1 MQYRH
6 SILTLALLGMA
17 LCVGAVQAQDRQTI
31 SGTVTS
37 ADDAA
42 PLPGANVSVPG
53 TTAGTATNAQGQYSL
68 QVPTDA
74 DSLRFSFVGFRAQT
88 VPIAGRTTIDV
99 ALAPAAQQIDE
110 LVVIGYGEQQE
121 RDVTGTVTKVNEA
134 ELNRSESVSPDRLIS
149 GKVAGVQISSSDGAP
164 GSQSFI
170 RIRGATSVNADNQP
184 LFVIDGVPVSNE
196 TNQAGRNPLNFLNPN
211 DIANVTVLKDAS
223 AAAIYGARG
232 ANGVILIETKSGG
245 GEDGRVSYNGSLSAG
260 TVADRTDIL
269 GAQQFRQVVR
279 QEAPTQMGLLGS
291 AQTDWQDQAFRT
303 AVGQEHNISFGRS
316 YDDSNLRLSLGYLD
330 QEGAIET
337 SSTRRINGSVKYNQQ
352 FFDDQLSVTANLKGT
367 QTRNSFEPGVVGNAI
382 SFAPTQPVRDVRSP
396 YGGFFEWSSTIAEK
410 NPVGQ
415 YILSENN
422 GEEFRSLGNVET
434 EYQVPY
440 VDGLSARLNLGYD
453 VTTGERELFQP
464 TNLKQQADADDPG
477 LVQRYTF
484 SRVTSLVDAY
494 LSYDRRFEEISSQIE
509 FTGGYSYQETNEEYP
524 EFDITGLTTNIFEQN
539 NAAAG
544 TTQTANITEIPSRL
558 ISGFGRLNYTFMD
571 RYLLTLT
578 VRRDGSSKFG
588 PANRWGTFPSAA
600 LAWRVHQESFMEE
613 VPYLSSLKLRG
624 SWGVTGNQE
633 IGDFLYEPI
642 YVQGAGIL
650 RAQFGNEFVS
660 TVRPGAADRTVKWE
674 ETTQYNVGLDYGLLD
689 DRITGA
695 IEYYRKDTDDLLFS
709 VPAPGGGNLSNEV
722 LTNIGSMRNQGFEF
736 SVDAQVVNT
745 TDFTYS
751 AQLNASTN
759 SNELLQLNR
768 GGAETS
774 ILTGDISGGGSGL
787 SPQIQVLEE
796 GEPVN
801 SFYTYVHKRDSNG
814 DPIWRDVD
822 GNGTIEATDVYVDQ
836 DGDGSINEDDRVITG
851 NPQPDW
857 ILGHTSR
864 FTYSGF
870 DLSFTVRAHLGQQV
884 YNNVASANGH
894 FQNVTGG
901 VPSNMHESVLDT
913 GFDSAQIFSDYFVE
927 DGDFVRLDNVSL
939 GYTINE
945 IPGVNQLRVYGRVS
959 NALILT
965 GYSGSDP
972 EVGGP
977 GSTNPG
983 IDNNIYPRTRTFTA
997 GVNVQL

>member
-1 MQYRH
+1 
-6 SILTLALLGMA
+6 
-17 LCVGAVQAQDRQTI
+17 
-31 SGTVTS
+31 
-37 ADDAA
+37 
-42 PLPGANVSVPG
+42 
-53 TTAGTATNAQGQYSL
+53 
-68 QVPTDA
+68 
-74 DSLRFSFVGFRAQT
+74 
-88 VPIAGRTTIDV
+88 
-99 ALAPAAQQIDE
+99 
-110 LVVIGYGEQQE
+110 
-121 RDVTGTVTKVNEA
+121 
-134 ELNRSESVSPDRLIS
+134 
-149 GKVAGVQISSSDGAP
+149 
-164 GSQSFI
+164 
-170 RIRGATSVNADNQP
+170 
-184 LFVIDGVPVSNE
+184 
-196 TNQAGRNPLNFLNPN
+196 
-211 DIANVTVLKDAS
+211 
-223 AAAIYGARG
+223 
-232 ANGVILIETKSGG
+232 
-245 GEDGRVSYNGSLSAG
+245 
-260 TVADRTDIL
+260 
-269 GAQQFRQVVR
+269 
-279 QEAPTQMGLLGS
+279 
-291 AQTDWQDQAFRT
+291 
-303 AVGQEHNISFGRS
+303 
-316 YDDSNLRLSLGYLD
+316 
-330 QEGAIET
+330 
-337 SSTRRINGSVKYNQQ
+337 
-352 FFDDQLSVTANLKGT
+352 
-367 QTRNSFEPGVVGNAI
+367 
-382 SFAPTQPVRDVRSP
+382 
-396 YGGFFEWSSTIAEK
+396 
-410 NPVGQ
+410 
-415 YILSENN
+415 
-422 GEEFRSLGNVET
+422 
-434 EYQVPY
+434 
-440 VDGLSARLNLGYD
+440 
-453 VTTGERELFQP
+453 
-464 TNLKQQADADDPG
+464 
-477 LVQRYTF
+477 
-484 SRVTSLVDAY
+484 
-494 LSYDRRFEEISSQIE
+494 
-509 FTGGYSYQETNEEYP
+509 
-524 EFDITGLTTNIFEQN
+524 
-539 NAAAG
+539 
-544 TTQTANITEIPSRL
+544 
-558 ISGFGRLNYTFMD
+558 MD

-695 IEYYRKDTDDLLFS
+695 VEYYRKDTDDLLFS

-736 SVDAQVVNT
+736 SIDAQVVNT

-768 GGAETS
+768 GDAETS
-774 ILTGDISGGGSGL
+774 ILTGGISGGGSGL